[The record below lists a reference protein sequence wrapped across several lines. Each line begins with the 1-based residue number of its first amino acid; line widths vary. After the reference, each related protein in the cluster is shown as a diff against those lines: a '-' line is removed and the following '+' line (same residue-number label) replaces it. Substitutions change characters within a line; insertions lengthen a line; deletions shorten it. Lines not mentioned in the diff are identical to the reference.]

1 MANGYDPTQQLNRG
15 TVGTGGSIKEDNSME
30 LLNRG
35 TPNTGSGGNLD
46 DSLTLL
52 NRGAT
57 GGLSK
62 LKSGEYT
69 RNRRIDDTAIYAT
82 VP

>member
-1 MANGYDPTQQLNRG
+1 MANGNGSQQLLNRG
-15 TVGTGGSIKEDNSME
+15 TVGTGGSAKWENDDE

-62 LKSGEYT
+62 LKSGEYS
-69 RNRRIDDTAIYAT
+69 RNRKIDDTAIYAT
-82 VP
+82 IP

>member
-1 MANGYDPTQQLNRG
+1 MMANGSQQLLNRG
-15 TVGTGGSIKEDNSME
+15 DTSARAGREDSME

-62 LKSGEYT
+62 LRSGEYS
-69 RNRRIDDTAIYAT
+69 RNKRIDDTAIGGM
-82 VP
+82 

>member
-1 MANGYDPTQQLNRG
+1 MMTNGNGSLQLLNRG
-15 TVGTGGSIKEDNSME
+15 DTSARGGSAREDNTE

-62 LKSGEYT
+62 LRSGEYS
-69 RNRRIDDTAIYAT
+69 RNKRIDDTAIGGM
-82 VP
+82 

>member
-1 MANGYDPTQQLNRG
+1 MMANGNTEQLARGTPNTGRTGSEDNTQQ
-15 TVGTGGSIKEDNSME
+15 
-30 LLNRG
+30 LNRG

-62 LKSGEYT
+62 LRSGEYL
-69 RNRRIDDTAIYAT
+69 RNRKIDDTAIGGM
-82 VP
+82 

>member
-1 MANGYDPTQQLNRG
+1 MANGSAQLLNRG
-15 TVGTGGSIKEDNSME
+15 TVDTGGSIKEDNDSQ

-35 TPNTGSGGNLD
+35 TVNTGSGGNLD

-62 LKSGEYT
+62 LKSGEYS
-69 RNRRIDDTAIYAT
+69 RNRKIDDTAIYAT
-82 VP
+82 MPS